1 MNLTYDTEKLPR
13 DYQRPGVFISIGPSG
28 FTAAGLGKS
37 DTRAYIFTFL
47 RSTTEAFALR
57 SSMGCVENTHI
68 EVRSGTSVCFTT
80 STVVYSKADAT
91 LIPLA

>member
-68 EVRSGTSVCFTT
+68 EVRIVQWYKCMFHNVNRCLQQG
-80 STVVYSKADAT
+80 
-91 LIPLA
+91 